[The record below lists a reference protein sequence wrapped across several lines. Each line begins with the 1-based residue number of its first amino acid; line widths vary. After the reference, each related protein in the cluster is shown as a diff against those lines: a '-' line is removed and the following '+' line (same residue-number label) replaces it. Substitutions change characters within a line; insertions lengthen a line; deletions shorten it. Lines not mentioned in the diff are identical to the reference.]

1 MRVEIWLK
9 MGMGVKTMLKRV
21 FSITKPKI
29 MLKRVLRGRNSFDL
43 ESHPSLLFAHHQCKV
58 ISPTNRQ
65 NEYCFENSFRE
76 FP

>member
-9 MGMGVKTMLKRV
+9 MGMGVKM
-21 FSITKPKI
+21 

-58 ISPTNRQ
+58 IRPTNRQ
-65 NEYCFENSFRE
+65 NEYCFENSLRE
-76 FP
+76 FL